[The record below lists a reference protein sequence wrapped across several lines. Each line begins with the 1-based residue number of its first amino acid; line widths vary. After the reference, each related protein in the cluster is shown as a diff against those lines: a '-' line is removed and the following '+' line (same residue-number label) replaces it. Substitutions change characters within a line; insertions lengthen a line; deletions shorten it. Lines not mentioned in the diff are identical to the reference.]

1 MPALPSVGT
10 RLRDPLLAAGVI
22 PVQFFCSNGCVIT
35 GRIAYSLC
43 TRLIFVLLGAQ
54 NAPVSASPGKNR
66 SLADAHPNVFPAIR
80 HARSDRVIPRVAF
93 FANSKRPVDTDIAV
107 TPTITVRITC
117 LRVPK
122 PSVVFSV

>member
-22 PVQFFCSNGCVIT
+22 PVQFFCSNGCVIS

-54 NAPVSASPGKNR
+54 NAPVSVVMCHNAS
-66 SLADAHPNVFPAIR
+66 SL
-80 HARSDRVIPRVAF
+80 
-93 FANSKRPVDTDIAV
+93 
-107 TPTITVRITC
+107 
-117 LRVPK
+117 
-122 PSVVFSV
+122 